1 MKKLLLLTMSFFTM
15 LFTAMAQSTATFDFT
30 NGPALNPAQTPS
42 ATASKGVS
50 VSDVQF
56 TNNGVTLV
64 ATKGGNNDALLFT
77 TSDGSTTELRV
88 YKTGKITVTAPTGKV
103 ITAITFSGNSV
114 ATMVPSD
121 GNFNKGSYT
130 GNYNTVT
137 FAVSG
142 TLKISTITVT
152 YDDEGGVTPPAPEAE
167 YSTIAELIANATT
180 TQTET
185 TLNADNVVVTGV
197 GLRNGYYTTYITDGT
212 GSAFLYGK
220 TNPGC
225 VKGDKLTGI
234 ISGKLCIYNNCI
246 EIYNPDLSAVLVSSH
261 GNDVTP
267 EVVSIATLNGDTE
280 YKYQSRYVRLEGVNF
295 AADTLASSNIKV
307 ANTTNDTIV
316 LRDNFNVLSDFV
328 FSTSK
333 SYNING
339 YVIFYK
345 GAAQLYVCSAE
356 DLEIISDQKDAETAW
371 SSDTVAVLSGT
382 KFTAPTLSTLSN
394 GKKTFTS
401 SDEKVATVNAEGV
414 ITFVGYGHAVITA
427 ETEETD
433 EYLASKA
440 SCDLFFLEGNG
451 LFENPY
457 TAADVQYFNGRLSE
471 SVWVKGNVIGFIS
484 NTSTGAYSPINDKVV
499 NSNLALGSED
509 CYVSVKLDKGSDAR
523 TQLNLVDNPTV
534 QGTDICVY
542 GTLETY
548 CGIPGVKNVSAFSLD
563 GKTITGI
570 NAPSIVDNASRT
582 IYSLDGRRLQQP
594 VKGINIINGKKVIVK

>member
-1 MKKLLLLTMSFFTM
+1 MSFFTM

-42 ATASKGVS
+42 ETASKGVV
-50 VSDVQF
+50 VSDVEF
-56 TNNGVTLV
+56 TDNGVTLV
-64 ATKGGNNDALLFT
+64 STKGTNDAVLWT
-77 TSDGSTTELRV
+77 KTDYTTELRV

-103 ITAITFSGNSV
+103 ITAITFSGSKVSSMV
-114 ATMVPSD
+114 ASD
-121 GNFNKGSYT
+121 GNFDNGSYT
-130 GNYNTVT
+130 GNYNSVT

-142 TLKISTITVT
+142 TLNITSITVT
-152 YDDEGGVTPPAPEAE
+152 YDEEGTEPPSVSDPDYA
-167 YSTIAELIANATT
+167 TIADMIAGATT
-180 TQTET
+180 TQTEM

-197 GLRNGYYTTYITDGT
+197 GLRNGSYTTYITDGT
-212 GSAFLYGK
+212 GYAFLYAK
-220 TNPGC
+220 TNPGY

-246 EIYNPDLSAVLVSSH
+246 EIYNADLSATLATSH
-261 GNDVTP
+261 GNEVTP
-267 EVVSIATLNGDTE
+267 EVVTIGALNGDTE
-280 YKYQSRYVRLEGVNF
+280 YKYQSHYVRLEGVNF
-295 AADTLASSNIKV
+295 AADTLASSNINV
-307 ANTTNDTIV
+307 VNAANETIV

-339 YVIFYK
+339 YVTFFK
-345 GAAQLYVCSAE
+345 GAAQLYVCSDE
-356 DLEIISDQKDAETAW
+356 DIEIISDQKDAETAW
-371 SSDTVAVLSGT
+371 SSDTVVVRSGT

-401 SDEKVATVNAEGV
+401 SNEKVATVDAEGV

-433 EYLASKA
+433 DYLASKA

-451 LFENPY
+451 LFENPF
-457 TAADVQYFNGRLSE
+457 TAADVQYFNGRLDE
-471 SVWVKGNVIGFIS
+471 PVWVKGTVIGYIS
-484 NTSTGAYSPINDKVV
+484 NTSTGAYSAADEKVV
-499 NSNLALGSED
+499 NSNLALGSEE

-523 TQLNLVDNPTV
+523 TKLNLVDNPTV

-542 GTLETY
+542 GTLATY
-548 CGIPGVKNVSAFSLD
+548 CGIAGVKNVSAFSLD

-570 NAPSIVDNASRT
+570 NAPVVVNNASNA
-582 IYSLDGRRLQQP
+582 IFSLDGRRLQQP
-594 VKGINIINGKKVIVK
+594 VKGINIINGKKVMVK

>member
-1 MKKLLLLTMSFFTM
+1 MNKLLLLTMSFFTM

-42 ATASKGVS
+42 KTASKGV
-50 VSDVQF
+50 VVNDVEF
-56 TNNGVTLV
+56 TDNGVSLV
-64 ATKGGNNDALLFT
+64 ATKGTNDAVLWT
-77 TSDGSTTELRV
+77 KQDSTTELRV

-103 ITAITFSGNSV
+103 ITAITFSGKQVNSMV
-114 ATMVPSD
+114 ASD
-121 GNFNKGSYT
+121 GNFDKGSYT

-142 TLKISTITVT
+142 TLNITSIAVT
-152 YDDEGGVTPPAPEAE
+152 YGDESDVTPPAPEAE

-185 TLNADNVVVTGV
+185 TLSADNIVVTGV
-197 GLRNGYYTTYITDGT
+197 GIRNKYYTTYITDGT

-225 VKGDKLTGI
+225 VKGDKLIGI

-246 EIYNPDLSAVLVSSH
+246 EIYNADLSATLVASH
-261 GNDVTP
+261 GNEVTP
-267 EVVSIATLNGDTE
+267 EVVTIGALKGDTE
-280 YKYQSRYVRLEGVNF
+280 YKYQSHYVRLEGVNF
-295 AADTLASSNIKV
+295 AADTLASSNINV
-307 ANTTNDTIV
+307 VNAANDTIV

-333 SYNING
+333 SYNINA
-339 YVIFYK
+339 YVTFYK
-345 GAAQLYVCSAE
+345 GAAQLYVCSDE

-371 SSDTVAVLSGT
+371 SSDTVVVRSGT
-382 KFTAPTLSTLSN
+382 QFVAPTLSTLSN

-401 SDEKVATVNAEGV
+401 SNEKVATVDAEGV

-433 EYLASKA
+433 DYLASKA

-457 TAADVQYFNGRLSE
+457 TATDVQYFNGRLDE
-471 SVWVKGNVIGFIS
+471 PAWVKGTVIGYIS
-484 NTSTGAYSPINDKVV
+484 NTYTGAYSTIDEKVV
-499 NSNLALGSED
+499 NSNLALGSEE

-523 TQLNLVDNPTV
+523 TQLNLVDNPSV

-570 NAPSIVDNASRT
+570 NAPVVVDNASRT
-582 IYSLDGRRLQQP
+582 IFSLDGRRLQKP
-594 VKGINIINGKKVIVK
+594 VKGINIINGKKVMVK